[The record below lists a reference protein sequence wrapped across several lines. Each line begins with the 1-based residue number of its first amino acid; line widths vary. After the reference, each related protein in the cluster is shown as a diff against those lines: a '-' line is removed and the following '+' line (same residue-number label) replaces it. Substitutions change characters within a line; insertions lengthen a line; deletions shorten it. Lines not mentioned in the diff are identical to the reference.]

1 MTQLPGSAARLAR
14 PAYARLMRICA
25 ALACAHAL
33 RLVVSAEAR
42 ARFTVTTGLPPLTA
56 LQSHPR
62 GDHDDLPLDEPLDF
76 FSRRGLIVAGLALA
90 LRAAGGEAQRQRM
103 QLRLPRDCAEA
114 AAQWRLPCVSPR
126 IALELF
132 GDALHLL
139 NARGAT
145 C

>member
-1 MTQLPGSAARLAR
+1 
-14 PAYARLMRICA
+14 MRICA